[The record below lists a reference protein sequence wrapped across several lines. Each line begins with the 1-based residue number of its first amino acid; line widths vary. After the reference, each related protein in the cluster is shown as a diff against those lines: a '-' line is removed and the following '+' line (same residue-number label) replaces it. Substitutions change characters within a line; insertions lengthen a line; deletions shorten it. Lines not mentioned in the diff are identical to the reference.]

1 MLSIQTCVTNE
12 EESDEKL
19 VALANEMGYETVA
32 EATSDGL
39 HIVKD
44 FVTGETELLDD
55 EQIKKRFWR
64 AY

>member
-1 MLSIQTCVTNE
+1 MFSMQTCVNKE
-12 EESDEKL
+12 DESDEKL

-39 HIVKD
+39 HIVED
-44 FVTGETELLDD
+44 FVTGEVELLDD